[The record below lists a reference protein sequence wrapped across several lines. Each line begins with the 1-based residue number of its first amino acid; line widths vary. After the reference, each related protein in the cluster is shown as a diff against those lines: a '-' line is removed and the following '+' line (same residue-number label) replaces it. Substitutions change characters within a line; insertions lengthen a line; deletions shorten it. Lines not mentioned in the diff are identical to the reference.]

1 MKKALAI
8 LLCAAMAMSF
18 VACGTEKDNV
28 QVQNSTNEIENSNI
42 DASDSVAPITEDKSE
57 SDLIIGSWYDE
68 ENDCTFEF
76 VDDKHVKLYLVG
88 GTLDAEYLLSEGM
101 MTISA
106 GDENDKFDVVLED
119 SKLELMHQGDD
130 FKYSFVRYE
139 STVNKDFL
147 STSEK
152 EFEICVVDDNTA
164 DIAVFNADDNSN
176 WSIHFD
182 DSFTLYY
189 GDLGQGYEC
198 NLFRGNDLLDT
209 FTCVNAQNAKIIHLE
224 TGYID
229 FNNILEYGFVDEDN
243 DIYYGY
249 APTEVTV
256 EKLSVSETADEDNKE
271 TESDSSHKETE
282 SDSSH
287 NENLNETKNESEV
300 NAILSQAAGHYVQGN
315 NLGSVNLIDNGN
327 GTYTL
332 QDVNIYYTEVVELGP
347 PSKMEDKEWHGAS
360 GSFGDGKGA
369 ESAGNGNVRVTL
381 NLVGG
386 NSKVV
391 INKDGGMTIE
401 WDGTVGPLKYDFVRE
416 Y

>member
-1 MKKALAI
+1 MKARDLMKKALAI

-88 GTLDAEYLLSEGM
+88 GTLDAEYLLSDGM

-130 FKYSFVRYE
+130 FKYSFVRCE
-139 STVNKDFL
+139 STVNNDSL

-152 EFEICVVDDNTA
+152 VFEICVVDDNTA

-198 NLFRGNDLLDT
+198 NLFRGNDLVDT
-209 FTCVNAQNAKIIHLE
+209 FNLVNAQNAKIIHLK
-224 TGYID
+224 TSYID
-229 FNNILEYGFVDEDN
+229 FNSIKEYGYTDEAQN
-243 DIYYGY
+243 VYHSY
-249 APTEVTV
+249 APSEVMV
-256 EKLSVSETADEDNKE
+256 NKISVSEDVAENSNSE
-271 TESDSSHKETE
+271 TEDEKMNDTATS
-282 SDSSH
+282 
-287 NENLNETKNESEV
+287 LYLETKYSDGTNTIVFHGTNPAEPTSMTINGEKIV
-300 NAILSQAAGHYVQGN
+300 FD
-315 NLGSVNLIDNGN
+315 SV
-327 GTYTL
+327 
-332 QDVNIYYTEVVELGP
+332 DVAQNDEFCIQIGLTWTFDDY
-347 PSKMEDKEWHGAS
+347 SN
-360 GSFGDGKGA
+360 FGDMYYFKDTEHIVLKGFA
-369 ESAGNGNVRVTL
+369 IAN
-381 NLVGG
+381 
-386 NSKVV
+386 
-391 INKDGGMTIE
+391 
-401 WDGTVGPLKYDFVRE
+401 E
-416 Y
+416 YIPVK

>member
-1 MKKALAI
+1 MKARDLMKKALAI

-88 GTLDAEYLLSEGM
+88 GTLDAEYLLSDGM

-130 FKYSFVRYE
+130 FKYSFVRCE
-139 STVNKDFL
+139 STVNNDSL

-152 EFEICVVDDNTA
+152 VFEICVVDDNTA

-198 NLFRGNDLLDT
+198 NLFRENDVVDT
-209 FTCVNAQNAKIIHLE
+209 FNIVNAQNAKIIHLK
-224 TGYID
+224 TSYID
-229 FNNILEYGFVDEDN
+229 FNSIKEYGYTDETQN
-243 DIYYGY
+243 VYHSY
-249 APTEVTV
+249 APSEVMV
-256 EKLSVSETADEDNKE
+256 NKISVSEDVVEISNPE
-271 TESDSSHKETE
+271 TEDEKVNDTNTDTLPFVGVKYYNDGPTWGASELVLKGADANGLPTKIVISNSGDSASGLELNGTFSIKITEYIE
-282 SDSSH
+282 SD
-287 NENLNETKNESEV
+287 NT
-300 NAILSQAAGHYVQGN
+300 
-315 NLGSVNLIDNGN
+315 LIGRFVGVDHDTVKGEFVSGN
-327 GTYTL
+327 GDRL
-332 QDVNIYYTEVVELGP
+332 IIQID
-347 PSKMEDKEWHGAS
+347 
-360 GSFGDGKGA
+360 
-369 ESAGNGNVRVTL
+369 
-381 NLVGG
+381 
-386 NSKVV
+386 
-391 INKDGGMTIE
+391 
-401 WDGTVGPLKYDFVRE
+401 
-416 Y
+416 

>member
-1 MKKALAI
+1 MI
-8 LLCAAMAMSF
+8 DPSSLLIH
-18 VACGTEKDNV
+18 EK
-28 QVQNSTNEIENSNI
+28 
-42 DASDSVAPITEDKSE
+42 P
-57 SDLIIGSWYDE
+57 
-68 ENDCTFEF
+68 
-76 VDDKHVKLYLVG
+76 
-88 GTLDAEYLLSEGM
+88 
-101 MTISA
+101 
-106 GDENDKFDVVLED
+106 
-119 SKLELMHQGDD
+119 
-130 FKYSFVRYE
+130 
-139 STVNKDFL
+139 
-147 STSEK
+147 
-152 EFEICVVDDNTA
+152 FEICVIDDNKA
-164 DIAVFNADDNSN
+164 DIAVYNMDEDSK

-182 DSFTLYY
+182 DSLTLYY

-229 FNNILEYGFVDEDN
+229 FNNILEYGFLDEDN

-256 EKLSVSETADEDNKE
+256 EKLSVSEPADEDN
-271 TESDSSHKETE
+271 KETE

-287 NENLNETKNESEV
+287 NENLNETKNETQNESEV

-315 NLGSVNLIDNGN
+315 NLGSVDLVDNGN

-332 QDVNIYYTEVVELGP
+332 QNINIYYKETVELGP
-347 PSKMEDKEWHGAS
+347 PQKMEDKEWHGAS

-369 ESAGNGNVRVTL
+369 TSAGDGYVRVTL
-381 NLVGG
+381 NLVGD

-391 INKDGGMTIE
+391 ICKDGGMTID
-401 WDGTVGPLKYDFVRE
+401 WDGTFFPIGLDFVRE